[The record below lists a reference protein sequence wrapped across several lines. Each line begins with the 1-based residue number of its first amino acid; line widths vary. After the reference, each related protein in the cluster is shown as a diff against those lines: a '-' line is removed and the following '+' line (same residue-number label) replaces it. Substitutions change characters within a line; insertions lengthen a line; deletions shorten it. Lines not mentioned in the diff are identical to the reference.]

1 MKEKSKKCCKKV
13 PLEFYIQ
20 NYKIIFIF
28 LFPIFGVIYN
38 RIRYIFL
45 NGKNNIFFSLELY
58 FISYLF
64 SFIPFIIYIIKYR
77 TKKERAKNDDIIN
90 EGEKEIDIISLEIS
104 KKEKKHKLKGFLIII
119 LLCSTSLAFRYLDYQ
134 DNIDK
139 KTIGLVY
146 KIPFLFIL
154 SFFVLKYKLYKHH
167 FIALG
172 INLLSLLIKYIVG
185 IIQSEKQKLIKRHL
199 WFFLLFA
206 ISHSLFLIS
215 GKYFFDKYNITP
227 YLLMLIIG
235 SINSFILIVIAI
247 IKYLITSESDIFK
260 GFNNYITSFPTFL
273 IFMADIISQFIYNLG
288 SWITVYYF
296 TPLHT
301 IISENIIEI
310 YYFICDIKYNL
321 NFWEERNYK
330 WNIWFIPTVYAFNL
344 ICSLIFNEI
353 IILRCCNLDYYT
365 RVRIDEREATDSEA
379 VLKFM
384 ENSSDTDSS
393 NKNSIIDEDSIN

>member
-90 EGEKEIDIISLEIS
+90 EGEKDIDIISLEIS

-167 FIALG
+167 FIPFG

-199 WFFLLFA
+199 WIFLLFA

-227 YLLMLIIG
+227 YLLMLIVG

-321 NFWEERNYK
+321 NFWEERGYK